1 MTKGCIQ
8 DACTGQGSRGGIVFI
23 RHLLGSQEPL
33 ARASLCRTDE
43 IFRRAC
49 TVPAIGRLLDVH
61 GPACDDH
68 LLGISGPYTDS
79 DTIPRIEIRIRIG
92 KVEIDF
98 LRNRHNYTFLKW
110 SMSDVGRAAC
120 RLVARHGAPHNALS
134 PSRRLAQI
142 GSDLRGR
149 ISSHFS
155 ISSLISHEHLKA
167 LTPSACNGLVI
178 SVDAELLSRA
188 MAAELC

>member
-1 MTKGCIQ
+1 M
-8 DACTGQGSRGGIVFI
+8 
-23 RHLLGSQEPL
+23 
-33 ARASLCRTDE
+33 
-43 IFRRAC
+43 
-49 TVPAIGRLLDVH
+49 PAIGRLLDVH

-134 PSRRLAQI
+134 PSRRRRADRI
-142 GSDLRGR
+142 GSPREDL
-149 ISSHFS
+149 
-155 ISSLISHEHLKA
+155 K
-167 LTPSACNGLVI
+167 P
-178 SVDAELLSRA
+178 LLNIVTYQS
-188 MAAELC
+188 